1 MPDPFIAP
9 NDPTP
14 GDFKRQ
20 GPDGPPYV
28 KSLTKTRQPQGNK
41 AELLEQAKARDLFVP
56 PKTTVPELRELLG
69 PEPAWE
75 LYGRPSG
82 FGRLIE
88 DEWNLHKWRER
99 NTVLGIAMD
108 PDLLMIMQDVGD
120 DLTERE
126 ALDRICNRAHDTEH
140 ADTMMAADRGTFIH
154 KLTEWADDGA
164 TGTPPWCD
172 PRFNLTDR
180 DVDLIAHS
188 WRKLIVDND
197 LEILATEAKV
207 VNDELRLA
215 GTLDRI
221 VRLGR
226 DLRFDGITI
235 PRGTVLVLDIK
246 TSTLHADGNGYP
258 SYWAAFPLQVYAY
271 ATSVPYDTETNTR
284 GEWDDLLADKEET

>member
-1 MPDPFIAP
+1 MTELFVAP
-9 NDPTP
+9 SDPTP

-20 GPDGPPYV
+20 GQNGPPYV
-28 KSLTKTRQPQGNK
+28 KSLTKTRKPQGNK

-120 DLTERE
+120 DLSERE
-126 ALDRICNRAHDTEH
+126 ALDRICGRAHNTEH

-154 KLTEWADDGA
+154 SLTEWADDGA

-172 PRFNLTDR
+172 PRFDLTDKHI
-180 DVDLIAHS
+180 DLIAHG
-188 WRKLIVDND
+188 WRKLIADNHLD
-197 LEILATEAKV
+197 ILATEAKV
-207 VNDELRLA
+207 VCDDLRLA

-221 VRLGR
+221 VRLGT
-226 DLRFDGITI
+226 DLVFDGVTI
-235 PRGTVLVLDIK
+235 PQGTIVVLDIK
-246 TSTLHADGNGYP
+246 TSTLHADGDGVP

-271 ATSVPYDTETNTR
+271 ATSVPYDTETNAR
-284 GEWDDLLADKEET
+284 GEWDDVLADKEET

>member
-120 DLTERE
+120 DLSERE

-154 KLTEWADDGA
+154 KLTEWAD
-164 TGTPPWCD
+164 
-172 PRFNLTDR
+172 
-180 DVDLIAHS
+180 
-188 WRKLIVDND
+188 
-197 LEILATEAKV
+197 E
-207 VNDELRLA
+207 
-215 GTLDRI
+215 
-221 VRLGR
+221 
-226 DLRFDGITI
+226 
-235 PRGTVLVLDIK
+235 VL
-246 TSTLHADGNGYP
+246 S
-258 SYWAAFPLQVYAY
+258 
-271 ATSVPYDTETNTR
+271 
-284 GEWDDLLADKEET
+284 